1 MKQRHHE
8 IIISD
13 HAWQRW
19 QERSGIEIK
28 RTKLINVLTGK
39 LNGALAVG
47 LVLDHTSAGW
57 LEVTP
62 WLWATVRL
70 TNMGW
75 LVATFTAWEER
86 EAG

>member
-1 MKQRHHE
+1 MKQRHHQ
-8 IIISD
+8 IILSD

-19 QERSGIEIK
+19 QERSGSGMK
-28 RTKLINVLTGK
+28 RRKLTRLLTAK

-47 LVLDHTSAGW
+47 LALDHTGAGW

-70 TNMGW
+70 EAAGW
-75 LVATFTAWEER
+75 VVVTFIAWDVAG
-86 EAG
+86 AG

>member
-1 MKQRHHE
+1 MV
-8 IIISD
+8 
-13 HAWQRW
+13 
-19 QERSGIEIK
+19 QERAGISVK

-47 LVLDHTSAGW
+47 LALDSTGAGW